1 MIADANG
8 AVVTMPTIAESLLP
22 EFDHEM
28 ANTRRTLERV
38 PDDRPDFRPHQKSA
52 TLARLAGHLTDIPWW
67 AVTILTCDEYDMAPG
82 GTPAR
87 TPHVMTTRD
96 ALLQRFDAEVAA
108 ARVALAATTDAAMAQ
123 SWALK
128 REGRTLFSLPRGS
141 ALRSFVL
148 SHVVHHRA
156 QLGVYLR
163 LNDVPVPS
171 IYGPS
176 ADEGGM

>member
-8 AVVTMPTIAESLLP
+8 AVVFMPTITESLLP

-28 ANTRRTLERV
+28 ANTRRTLARV
-38 PDDRPDFRPHQKSA
+38 PDDRPDFRPHEKST

-67 AVTILTCDEYDMAPG
+67 TVAILTRDHYDMLPDGA
-82 GTPAR
+82 PAR
-87 TPHVMTTRD
+87 AAYVMTTRD
-96 ALLQRFDAEVAA
+96 ALLQRFDAEVDA
-108 ARVALAATTDAAMAQ
+108 ARAALAATTDAAMTQ
-123 SWALK
+123 PWALE

-148 SHVVHHRA
+148 SHVIHHRA

-176 ADEGGM
+176 ADEGGL